1 MLLLGGCEG
10 DGARQQGNRVGG
22 LGSCPYM
29 SSFLALPS
37 ETKQELEDLTADIK
51 KTANKVRSKL
61 KGEEYNPQTKEK
73 NNCVLIGPN
82 MPFYKECL
90 QISRTQIP
98 KQ

>member
-1 MLLLGGCEG
+1 MGGG
-10 DGARQQGNRVGG
+10 RRGG
-22 LGSCPYM
+22 LGSHPDF
-29 SSFLALPS
+29 SSALALPS

-61 KGEEYNPQTKEK
+61 KGEECNPQTKEK
-73 NNCVLIGPN
+73 NNSALIRPN
-82 MPFYKECL
+82 MSSCKECL